1 MTVCL
6 HLTERQEGQDGQ
18 DGQGAVGLA
27 WIEPMDQEQPRGVL
41 MRNRSLTVLH
51 AAAIV
56 YAAASAA
63 VILFQIALAAGV
75 PWGAYA
81 MGGRFPGKFPIAL
94 RLAAL
99 AQALLIAGMVIV
111 VLCRAELVLASWLGA
126 ARRLIWVIVA
136 VAALGLVLNLI
147 TPSAAERAIWAP
159 VAFVLLVSSAV
170 VALKGN

>member
-1 MTVCL
+1 
-6 HLTERQEGQDGQ
+6 
-18 DGQGAVGLA
+18 
-27 WIEPMDQEQPRGVL
+27 

-99 AQALLIAGMVIV
+99 VQAALIAGMVGV
-111 VLCRAELVLASWLGA
+111 VLSRAGLAPAGWSGA
-126 ARRLIWVIVA
+126 SRRLVWVVVG
-136 VAALGLVLNLI
+136 VAAVSLVLNFI
-147 TPSAAERAIWAP
+147 TPSAAERAIWTP
-159 VAFVLLVSSAV
+159 VAFVLLVSSVV